1 MVTSSPFRRYQDTL
15 WNKKSVNQDSSLLVC
30 KSKIS
35 CKVDDKVFANAG
47 LALAGIW

>member
-1 MVTSSPFRRYQDTL
+1 MVTSSPFRTYQDTL

-30 KSKIS
+30 KIS